1 MDNKKPP
8 FYITTPIYY
17 VNGSPHLGHAYT
29 TIACDV
35 MARFKKLDGYDVR
48 FLTGTDEHG
57 IKIFQT
63 ARDQGISPQELCD
76 RYAAQFKAILPQLNI
91 GNDDFIRTTDAHH
104 KKGAQAFWTK
114 LQEAGQI
121 YKGGYSGWYA
131 VRDEAY
137 YGEDELTTLPDGGK
151 VAPSGAPVTWMEEE
165 SYFFKLSEWG
175 EKLLAFYDANPDFI
189 QPESSRKEVV
199 SFVKSGL
206 KDLSIS
212 RTTFD
217 WGIPVPGDPKHVMYV
232 WIDALTNYIT
242 ALDYPEDKQGLMKT
256 YWPAAH
262 HVVGKEIT
270 RFHCVYWPA
279 FLMAAGVECP
289 QKVVAN
295 GWWVVEGQKMS
306 KSLGNVLEP
315 SELIAKYGLDP
326 LRFALMAMVSFGS
339 DGNFSHS
346 RAVETINAFC
356 ANALGN
362 LAQRTLSFIQKNAGG
377 VVPKGD
383 KGWDASFI
391 VKMRA
396 AMQDFDYTGAID
408 ALRDTVNAL
417 NQYIDS
423 NAPWTLRKEEKLEEM
438 ERVLYTICEGIRV
451 VAIATQPFM
460 PESMNKLL
468 TMLAVPE
475 DQRLFEHI
483 DAKYALKPGTPLP
496 PPEALFPRLEA

>member
-1 MDNKKPP
+1 MDKKP

-17 VNGSPHLGHAYT
+17 VNGAPHLGHAYT

-35 MARFKKLDGYDVR
+35 MARFKKLDGHPVR

-57 IKIFQT
+57 IKVYQT
-63 ARDQGISPQELCD
+63 ARDQGVSAQELVD
-76 RYAAQFKAILPQLNI
+76 RYAQQFKDILPLLNI
-91 GNDDFIRTTDAHH
+91 DNDDFIRTTEERH
-104 KKGAQAFWTK
+104 KKGAQALWKK
-114 LQEAGQI
+114 LDEAGQI
-121 YKGGYSGWYA
+121 YKDSYSGWYA

-137 YGEDELTTLPDGGK
+137 YNEDELTTNDKGEK

-175 EKLLAFYDANPDFI
+175 EKLLKFYDENPGFI

-217 WGIPVPGDPKHVMYV
+217 WGVPVPGDPKHVMYV
-232 WIDALTNYIT
+232 WIDALANYIT
-242 ALDYPEDKQGLMKT
+242 ALDYPEDREGLLAT
-256 YWPAAH
+256 FWPGAV

-279 FLMAAGVECP
+279 FLMAAGVPCP

-315 SELIAKYGLDP
+315 ADLIAKYGLDP
-326 LRFALMAMVSFGS
+326 LRFALMSMVSFGS
-339 DGNFSHS
+339 DGNFSHA

-377 VVPKGD
+377 VVPEKGAVITSD
-383 KGWDASFI
+383 I
-391 VKMRA
+391 
-396 AMQDFDYTGAID
+396 TD
-408 ALRDTVNAL
+408 ALRVAMDNFNFSEAL
-417 NQYIDS
+417 NLIRFEIDKS
-423 NAPWTLRKEEKLEEM
+423 NRFIDEHAPWTLRKQEKLAEM
-438 ERVLYTICEGIRV
+438 NAVLYQLCEDMRRI
-451 VAIATQPFM
+451 AIILQPFM

-468 TMLAVPE
+468 DMLAVPQHKRAFAHLTE
-475 DQRLFEHI
+475 E
-483 DAKYALKPGTPLP
+483 YALKPGTKLP
-496 PPEALFPRLEA
+496 EPQALFPRLEA